1 MVFWSPLW
9 GKNSPARLRVV
20 KGSKGSET
28 GDMATMNTFL
38 RNGHGD
44 LEDPSESV
52 VFGKSTANQ
61 I

>member
-20 KGSKGSET
+20 KGSKT

-44 LEDPSESV
+44 LVDPSESV
-52 VFGKSTANQ
+52 AFGKSTANQ